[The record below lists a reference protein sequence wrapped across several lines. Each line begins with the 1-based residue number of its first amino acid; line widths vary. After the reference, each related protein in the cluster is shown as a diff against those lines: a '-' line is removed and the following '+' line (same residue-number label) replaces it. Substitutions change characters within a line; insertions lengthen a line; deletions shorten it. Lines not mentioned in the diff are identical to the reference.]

1 MIFRRFRDR
10 KGWTLIEL
18 MTTIGIIGILG
29 ALVIP
34 GYLSGMPL
42 RRLKADA
49 MDIASRLT
57 FAKMNAVNRNIDV
70 GLYFFPDKEAY
81 CVFVDS
87 DDNHAFDDPGDQIL
101 IDNVQLRLGVTFDR
115 SSGDWTLDDAA
126 PIDTIIFSPNGSA
139 IVASGNVVI
148 VNDRNDVRKIIV
160 DQNTGKVQT
169 E

>member
-1 MIFRRFRDR
+1 MIFGRFGDR

-18 MTTIGIIGILG
+18 MIAIGIIGILS
-29 ALVIP
+29 AVTIP

-42 RRLKADA
+42 RRLKADT

-57 FAKMNAVNRNIDV
+57 YAKMNAVNRNTDV
-70 GLYFFPDKEAY
+70 GVYFYPNEEAY

-87 DDNHAFDDPGDQIL
+87 DDNGAFDDPGDQIL
-101 IDNVQLRLGVTFDR
+101 INNVELRAGVTFDR
-115 SSGDWTLDDAA
+115 SSDDWTLDNA
-126 PIDTIIFSPNGSA
+126 PINTIIFSPNGSA
-139 IVASGNVVI
+139 ILASGTVVI

-160 DQNTGKVQT
+160 ASNTGRVRT

>member
-57 FAKMNAVNRNIDV
+57 FAKMNAVNRNIDL
-70 GLYFFPDKEAY
+70 GLYFFPDKEAF

-101 IDNVQLRLGVTFDR
+101 IDNVQLQAGVTFDR
-115 SSGDWTLDDAA
+115 SSDDWTLDGA
-126 PIDTIIFSPNGSA
+126 PVDTIIFSPNGSA
-139 IVASGNVVI
+139 INASGTVVI

-160 DQNTGKVQT
+160 ASNTGRVRT